1 MMAVEENPILRELEK
16 IASSW
21 PGSTYETV
29 VNEYPRNT
37 IKIGIARF
45 PSREASTVEIEVEAV
60 AGNTAGDSYEIMVRS
75 KQSGEIVWFENWE
88 RLMKYFPDGTKIG
101 SASAFAEFGSTRV
114 RTLLHNQWVLI
125 VCYGLVLKKKLL
137 LLKAESGWQVDSC
150 VTWLGSRLFVDDA
163 YRVYSHNPS
172 RDV

>member
-21 PGSTYETV
+21 PDSTYETV
-29 VNEYPRNT
+29 VNEYPGNT

-45 PSREASTVEIEVEAV
+45 PSCATSTVEIEVEAV
-60 AGNTAGDSYEIMVRS
+60 AGKTAGDGYEIRARA

-88 RLMKYFPDGTKIG
+88 RSMKYFPDGTEIG
-101 SASAFAEFGSTRV
+101 SASAFAEFGSKRV
-114 RTLLHNQWVLI
+114 RTLLHTQWVLI
-125 VCYGLVLKKKLL
+125 VCYGLVLQKKILI
-137 LLKAESGWQVDSC
+137 LKAESGWQVDRC
-150 VTWLGSRLFVDDA
+150 VTWFGSRLFVRDV